1 MEQAPNDSGLDT
13 LRGSFYSLSNE
24 RSIRTLMPHP
34 APLSPNAE
42 AKLQH
47 ILSHSAQI
55 FAKHGFEATSMRDIS
70 RTTGVSLSGLYYY
83 FDSKQRLLY
92 RIQSHAFTF
101 ILERVQQ
108 RLEGSADPIARLR
121 ILVQNHIEYF
131 LSHPNEMR
139 VLSHEEGALAE
150 PFRQEIAVIKRKYYA
165 LARKIFESAAA
176 EGAAPGLNSRIAVL
190 SLFGMMNWVYQWH
203 KPDVDPGAEEL
214 TDAIVGIFL
223 HGVLAGPEKWNH
235 VRSNGTE
242 LSKLRQELPGAVHFD

>member
-1 MEQAPNDSGLDT
+1 MASAT
-13 LRGSFYSLSNE
+13 
-24 RSIRTLMPHP
+24 
-34 APLSPNAE
+34 PLFRNPE

-47 ILSHSAQI
+47 ILSHSAHI
-55 FAKHGFEATSMRDIS
+55 FANRGFEATSMRDIS

-101 ILERVQQ
+101 ILQRLRQ
-108 RLEGSADPIARLR
+108 RLESAADPQARLR

-131 LSHPNEMR
+131 LSHPNEMK

-150 PFRQEIAVIKRKYYA
+150 PFRQEIAVIKRTYYG
-165 LARKIFESAAA
+165 LARKIFESVAA

-203 KPDVDPGAEEL
+203 NPEVDPGVDEL

-223 HGVLAGPEKWNH
+223 HGVLASPANFNDKR
-235 VRSNGTE
+235 VD
-242 LSKLRQELPGAVHFD
+242 KLPGEFPAAAHSD